1 MKIKVLPDTVISK
14 IAAGEVVE
22 RPSSVVRE
30 LVDNA
35 IDAGATRIDI
45 RIERGG
51 RGLIE
56 VVDNGC
62 GMSRADALLS
72 FERHATSK
80 LAQSEDIFGITTRGF
95 RGEALPSIASV
106 SRFLLLTRTGDQE
119 VGSKVI
125 FEGGVLKGVESAPAP
140 IGTRCEI
147 RHLFF
152 NTPARKKF
160 LKSDKV
166 EESRIRSWVLRSS
179 LATPHVRF
187 SLTAD
192 GREVLML
199 PERESSLE
207 RAKSIFKGSVVP
219 FHGRGEVAQCRG
231 VVGHPALAE
240 TDAESF
246 IILVNGR
253 LVTDRTIIKAV
264 KEGFHSTLKERE
276 FPVGFIELVIPPDQV
291 DVNVHPQK
299 SEVRF
304 TRAGDLFA
312 FVRDTLHKAVGNFH
326 SPFRGGIERPRPP
339 EPPPIRGAGQPRFDF
354 SAAPIPASTANVA
367 FAPVYVPQEAPAVT
381 SLEEEAAIEEQRFSY
396 SSLRYIGQAL
406 GCFLFCEYDDQVYVI
421 DMHAAHERVNYN
433 IIRHRL
439 RQGGGRSQRLLMPE
453 VVELTVEQMECL
465 AELRDVLER
474 VGLEFEEFGESAV
487 IVRAIPE
494 KLSKEAVPYLL
505 REVATRGA
513 SAIEERIDAIAARLA
528 CHASVRGGDL
538 LTREEVY
545 SLFKQLDEAELGAAC
560 PHGRPVAVPF
570 KRSHIEQWFGRDR

>member
-35 IDAGATRIDI
+35 IDAGANRIEV

-56 VVDNGC
+56 VLDNGC
-62 GMSRADALLS
+62 GMQRDDALLA

-80 LAQSEDIFGITTRGF
+80 LTASEDIFGISTRGF

-106 SRFLLLTRTGDQE
+106 SRFLLVSRTTQQE
-119 VGSKVI
+119 VATKVL
-125 FEGGVLKGVESAPAP
+125 FEGGVLKGVEP
-140 IGTRCEI
+140 ITSPVGTRCEV
-147 RHLFF
+147 RHLFY

-166 EESRIRSWVLRSS
+166 EESRIRSWLLRSS
-179 LATPHVRF
+179 LATPHIRF
-187 SLTAD
+187 SLVAD
-192 GREVLML
+192 GREVLNL
-199 PERESSLE
+199 LERESSLE
-207 RAKSIFKGSVVP
+207 RAKTIFKGSVVP
-219 FHGRGEVAQCRG
+219 FSGQGEAGSCRG

-253 LVTDRTIIKAV
+253 LVVDRAIIKAV
-264 KEGFHSTLKERE
+264 KEGFHSTLKDRE
-276 FPVGFIELVIPPDQV
+276 FPVGFIELQIPPEQV

-299 SEVRF
+299 AEVRF
-304 TRAGDLFA
+304 ARPGDLYA
-312 FVRDTLHKAVGNFH
+312 FVRSTLHSAVSSFH
-326 SPFRGGIERPRPP
+326 SPFRGTPELVRPVAYPSPAPRA
-339 EPPPIRGAGQPRFDF
+339 AGQPRFDF
-354 SAAPIPASTANVA
+354 SAISTGNVA
-367 FAPVYVPQEAPAVT
+367 VSTPLYAPPQETPLTVEEPLAV
-381 SLEEEAAIEEQRFSY
+381 EEERFAY

-406 GCFLFCEYDDQVYVI
+406 GCFLFCEYDDQVYVV
-421 DMHAAHERVNYN
+421 DMHAAHERINYN
-433 IIRHRL
+433 IIRRRL
-439 RQGGGRSQRLLMPE
+439 REGGGRSQRLLMPE
-453 VVELTVEQMECL
+453 VVELSVEQMESL
-465 AELRDVLER
+465 GELMPLLQNA
-474 VGLEFEEFGESAV
+474 GLEVEEFGESAV
-487 IVRAIPE
+487 VVRGIPE
-494 KLSKEAVPYLL
+494 KLSKEAVPFLIK
-505 REVATRGA
+505 EVATRGA
-513 SAIEERIDAIAARLA
+513 SAIEDRIDAVAARLA

-545 SLFKQLDEAELGAAC
+545 ALFEQLDQAELGAAC

-570 KRSHIEQWFGRDR
+570 KRSQIEQWFGRDR